1 MNIESNTAWII
12 SCKTEGSN
20 WLVNGNMSVPNDPAN
35 RHYQMILDWINA
47 GNLPEGP
54 DVVEPDYVALRT
66 GPDGYASTGEQLGMV
81 ADGTQA
87 AHVEDVKTRFPKTI
101 TGGTTIGN
109 VPQDVLDAAA
119 AKLFSQQTYAYS
131 TAKARLAQYILSVG
145 REEVI
150 ESQPTGEKIYNEETF
165 DVEDVMADVITQTAV
180 EPLAATVKVTT
191 YDPNDPEAKPTAET
205 VTNPLIVADVA
216 ERAEAQSTVDATP
229 ADVISL
235 YNESTGD
242 E

>member
-1 MNIESNTAWII
+1 MNNESNTAWII
-12 SCKTEGSN
+12 SCKSQESG
-20 WLVNGNMSVPNDPAN
+20 WLVNGNLSVPSDPAN
-35 RHYQMILDWINA
+35 GHYQMILDWINA
-47 GNLPEGP
+47 GNLPTGP
-54 DVVEPDYVALRT
+54 DIIEPDYVALRT
-66 GPDGYASTGEQLGMV
+66 GADGYASTGDQLGMI

-87 AHVEDVKTRFPKTI
+87 AHVEGVKTRFPKTI

-119 AKLFSQQTYAYS
+119 AKLFSQQTSAYA

-150 ESQPTGEKIYNEETF
+150 ESQATGEKIYNEETF

-191 YDPNDPEAKPTAET
+191 YDPNDPEAKPTTET
-205 VTNPLIVADVA
+205 VTNPLIVVDVA
-216 ERAEAQSTVDATP
+216 ERAEAQATVDATP